1 MYEIAKNEQERC
13 SKRKS
18 ENFYTT
24 SKINKKYTGTIT
36 IKFT

>member
-1 MYEIAKNEQERC
+1 MFEIAQNEQERC

-24 SKINKKYTGTIT
+24 SIINKKYTGTLT